1 MVRFAS
7 RCSAI
12 QDLNI
17 ALAACLPGEGV
28 GTLGEVDMGEELR
41 TGEVVGTGEEG
52 GSPPPL
58 AALRWRG
65 SMSLFIVRSTGC
77 RGKE

>member
-1 MVRFAS
+1 MRFAS
-7 RCSAI
+7 RRSAI

-17 ALAACLPGEGV
+17 ALAACLPGEEV
-28 GTLGEVDMGEELR
+28 GTMSEVDM
-41 TGEVVGTGEEG
+41 GEEG

-65 SMSLFIVRSTGC
+65 SMSLFVVLGLPGNAVDVVARYV
-77 RGKE
+77 E